1 MAILKDL
8 ALLMYRSSMGG
19 ARNLKLG
26 GNVGA
31 RARAQG
37 AREIAVSVSE

>member
-1 MAILKDL
+1 
-8 ALLMYRSSMGG
+8 MGG

-31 RARAQG
+31 MARAQG
-37 AREIAVSVSE
+37 AKEIGVI